1 MSKQVACPKHGIVDA
16 PCYECAKEFAAQFPR
31 VVPSPADPI
40 AAEAREMV
48 EQYSLAGMRPWLSV
62 PERRLLEREITAF
75 GHRMKSAGR
84 AEEKELTMKIGNREV
99 KVREDSTP
107 FCAFCGKARAEGK
120 RIINGPTVGICND
133 CIELLASMIGIERS
147 PQGPARPAEASAWRP
162 ISEVQPR
169 DVVLVWDNGTLS
181 RDPGVKVWR
190 AGSQKITTPGITHFM
205 PLPTPPEGGE

>member
-75 GHRMKSAGR
+75 GHRMKSADR
-84 AEEKELTMKIGNREV
+84 
-99 KVREDSTP
+99 
-107 FCAFCGKARAEGK
+107 
-120 RIINGPTVGICND
+120 
-133 CIELLASMIGIERS
+133 
-147 PQGPARPAEASAWRP
+147 AEASTWRP

-190 AGSQKITTPGITHFM
+190 AGSQKITTPGITHWM
-205 PLPTPPEGGE
+205 PLPTPPEGGER